1 MNQEFGDHLYIP
13 KLKPATG
20 SCPQNQKILEVLL
33 EEREARATRGADQVR
48 ILDALSRQSLPNDG

>member
-20 SCPQNQKILEVLL
+20 SCPQNQILEVLL